1 MKYLPRE
8 VRTEWYIPP
17 KRGRDSMGL
26 LTPRD
31 VPRAIAEWSE
41 AHIQNHIDLSDYI
54 RHGGGADSLAYI
66 DAGAVGF
73 IAAVV

>member
-1 MKYLPRE
+1 MVYTSQKRE
-8 VRTEWYIPP
+8 GQY
-17 KRGRDSMGL
+17 GFAH
-26 LTPRD
+26 PRD

>member
-1 MKYLPRE
+1 
-8 VRTEWYIPP
+8 
-17 KRGRDSMGL
+17 MGL
-26 LTPRD
+26 FTPRD